1 MTTPTTAAKPSRP
14 PGRDGPRSIPRAT
27 YRIQLHRGFGF
38 GDARRALPYLSELGV
53 SHVYCSPYLMATP
66 GSTHG
71 YDVIDPTRLNPDL
84 GTLSDYRDFCRALA
98 RHGLRQILDIVP
110 NHMGVDTDA
119 NPWWQDVLRHGP
131 DSAHARWFDIDW
143 TRGRLL
149 LPILGAPLAET
160 IASGELALALDS
172 GDAFRLRYYE
182 RSLPVNDAGAAL
194 IIARA
199 SRADDDGSLTEALAD
214 HGLVQAVADLQYYEP
229 AHWRDASARINYR
242 RFFDIAGLAALR
254 IEDPAVF
261 EGTHRTVIEWVRSGL
276 VDGLRIDHPDGLRD
290 PGAYFDR
297 LQDAVRDHAGRRV
310 YLVAEKILAPE
321 EELPVDW
328 PVDGTTGYDF
338 ANLLCGVLLDET
350 TLPAIDAIWRAF
362 TGEQTPT
369 FGDLGRAAKREVLD
383 ASFVGDRAALA
394 RLFQA
399 IDGSAPLAAIETVL
413 TELVAAFPVYRAYPG
428 SRHRED
434 DGRAITTAR
443 DTALARLEPGLQPT
457 LAAISDRLLEGL
469 TGAAAHDEF
478 VIRFQ
483 QLAAPVMAKGVEDT
497 ALYRWSRLVSVN
509 DVGGDPDIHGID
521 VAAFHAANRR
531 RAEGWPNA
539 MLATST
545 HDNKRGEYVRMRI
558 NVISEDPAHWQ
569 TLVEGWR
576 DAVDRLMNAASMTLR
591 PNRGDLYLLFQ
602 TLVGSAP
609 ADPRQLPQAWRW
621 PDPAAEAVAD
631 YAERIKAYMVKAGRE
646 AKRRTSWTE
655 PDDAYE
661 QAVTR
666 AIELIFGSEPLTRQ
680 LLADIRPFTWWGGL
694 NSLSASVLKLTVP
707 GVPDIYQGARILDD
721 SLVDPDNRRPV
732 DFDERLPMI
741 RDLAALA
748 EADRDQQLA
757 QVTGWLARGD
767 FSRLKLWTIQ
777 RLLHWRSRH
786 PALFEAG
793 AYLPVT
799 VTGRLARHLVAFVRR
814 DEHSAI
820 LVVATRLY
828 SRLGFAAHEYPPD
841 SPPPS
846 PWTDEA
852 LDLGSAGVTGTGWRD
867 LLTATA
873 PDPAALGGPQQALQ
887 HPIPVAALLAHLP
900 VAVVRFDPGAVSG
913 NGS

>member
-1 MTTPTTAAKPSRP
+1 MTTPGTAAKPSRP
-14 PGRDGPRSIPRAT
+14 PGRDTPRSIPRAT

-38 GDARRALPYLSELGV
+38 RDARRALPYLSELGV

-119 NPWWQDVLRHGP
+119 NPWWQDVLRNGQA
-131 DSAHARWFDIDW
+131 SAHAGWFDIDW

-160 IASGELALALDS
+160 IANGELALALDDS

-199 SRADDDGSLTEALAD
+199 SRPDDDGSLTEALAD
-214 HGLVQAVADLQYYEP
+214 HQLIQAVVDLQYYEP
-229 AHWRDASARINYR
+229 AHWREASTRINYR

-261 EGTHRTVIEWVRSGL
+261 EATHRTVIEWVRSGL

-297 LQDAVRDHAGRRV
+297 LQDAVRDDAGRRV

-362 TGEQTPT
+362 TGEQTQS

-399 IDGSAPLAAIETVL
+399 VDGSAPLAAIETVL

-428 SRHRED
+428 SRHREGD
-434 DGRAITTAR
+434 SRAIAMAR
-443 DTALARLEPGLQPT
+443 DTALARLEPNLQPT
-457 LAAISDRLLEGL
+457 LAAMTDRLLAGL
-469 TGAAAHDEF
+469 TGDAVQDEF

-509 DVGGDPDIHGID
+509 DVGSDPDVHGVD
-521 VAAFHAANRR
+521 VATFHAANRR
-531 RAEGWPNA
+531 RAEVGPCDACNLDA
-539 MLATST
+539 RQQARRVCADADQRDQRGRGALAIAGRRLARCCRPRDERRFDDAAPESRRSLPAVPDAGRLGTGRPG
-545 HDNKRGEYVRMRI
+545 DNCRRPGAGRI
-558 NVISEDPAHWQ
+558 RPPRRSPTMPSGSRPTWSRPVAKPSAG
-569 TLVEGWR
+569 L
-576 DAVDRLMNAASMTLR
+576 VDRARRRLRAGGGAGDRPDLQFGTVDAATARRHPSVR
-591 PNRGDLYLLFQ
+591 
-602 TLVGSAP
+602 LV
-609 ADPRQLPQAWRW
+609 
-621 PDPAAEAVAD
+621 
-631 YAERIKAYMVKAGRE
+631 
-646 AKRRTSWTE
+646 
-655 PDDAYE
+655 
-661 QAVTR
+661 
-666 AIELIFGSEPLTRQ
+666 
-680 LLADIRPFTWWGGL
+680 GGL
-694 NSLSASVLKLTVP
+694 NSLSPRCS
-707 GVPDIYQGARILDD
+707 
-721 SLVDPDNRRPV
+721 S
-732 DFDERLPMI
+732 
-741 RDLAALA
+741 
-748 EADRDQQLA
+748 
-757 QVTGWLARGD
+757 
-767 FSRLKLWTIQ
+767 
-777 RLLHWRSRH
+777 
-786 PALFEAG
+786 
-793 AYLPVT
+793 
-799 VTGRLARHLVAFVRR
+799 
-814 DEHSAI
+814 
-820 LVVATRLY
+820 
-828 SRLGFAAHEYPPD
+828 
-841 SPPPS
+841 
-846 PWTDEA
+846 
-852 LDLGSAGVTGTGWRD
+852 
-867 LLTATA
+867 
-873 PDPAALGGPQQALQ
+873 
-887 HPIPVAALLAHLP
+887 
-900 VAVVRFDPGAVSG
+900 
-913 NGS
+913 

>member
-1 MTTPTTAAKPSRP
+1 MTTPGTAAKPSRP
-14 PGRDGPRSIPRAT
+14 PGRDTPRSIPRAT

-38 GDARRALPYLSELGV
+38 RDARRALPYLSELGV

-119 NPWWQDVLRHGP
+119 NPWWQDVLRNGQA
-131 DSAHARWFDIDW
+131 SAHAGWFDIDW

-160 IASGELALALDS
+160 IANGELALALDDS

-182 RSLPVNDAGAAL
+182 RSLPVNDAGAAR

-199 SRADDDGSLTEALAD
+199 SRPDDDGSLTEALAD
-214 HGLVQAVADLQYYEP
+214 QQLIQAVVDLQYYEP
-229 AHWRDASARINYR
+229 AHWREASTRINYR

-261 EGTHRTVIEWVRSGL
+261 EATHRTVIEWVRSGL

-297 LQDAVRDHAGRRV
+297 LQDAVRDDAGRRV

-362 TGEQTPT
+362 TGEQTQS

-399 IDGSAPLAAIETVL
+399 VDGSAPLAAIETVL

-428 SRHRED
+428 SRHREGD
-434 DGRAITTAR
+434 SRAIAMAR
-443 DTALARLEPGLQPT
+443 DTALARLDPNLQPT
-457 LAAISDRLLEGL
+457 LAAMTDRLLAGL
-469 TGAAAHDEF
+469 TGDAVQDEF

-509 DVGGDPDIHGID
+509 DVGSDPDVHGVD
-521 VAAFHAANRR
+521 VATFHAGNRR

-539 MLATST
+539 MLRPRRTTTS
-545 HDNKRGEYVRMRI
+545 
-558 NVISEDPAHWQ
+558 
-569 TLVEGWR
+569 
-576 DAVDRLMNAASMTLR
+576 AASTC
-591 PNRGDLYLLFQ
+591 GC
-602 TLVGSAP
+602 GS
-609 ADPRQLPQAWRW
+609 
-621 PDPAAEAVAD
+621 
-631 YAERIKAYMVKAGRE
+631 
-646 AKRRTSWTE
+646 T
-655 PDDAYE
+655 
-661 QAVTR
+661 
-666 AIELIFGSEPLTRQ
+666 
-680 LLADIRPFTWWGGL
+680 
-694 NSLSASVLKLTVP
+694 
-707 GVPDIYQGARILDD
+707 
-721 SLVDPDNRRPV
+721 
-732 DFDERLPMI
+732 
-741 RDLAALA
+741 
-748 EADRDQQLA
+748 
-757 QVTGWLARGD
+757 
-767 FSRLKLWTIQ
+767 
-777 RLLHWRSRH
+777 
-786 PALFEAG
+786 
-793 AYLPVT
+793 
-799 VTGRLARHLVAFVRR
+799 
-814 DEHSAI
+814 
-820 LVVATRLY
+820 
-828 SRLGFAAHEYPPD
+828 
-841 SPPPS
+841 
-846 PWTDEA
+846 
-852 LDLGSAGVTGTGWRD
+852 
-867 LLTATA
+867 
-873 PDPAALGGPQQALQ
+873 
-887 HPIPVAALLAHLP
+887 
-900 VAVVRFDPGAVSG
+900 
-913 NGS
+913 